1 MRVCYSADAP
11 LLTWGGDD
19 GSDQEAHIRPE
30 GGTDAEA
37 PRGGNSRQR
46 KPGSVGRPPPRRQL
60 HGRRTRL
67 RPALDPR
74 HLAPPRLATASE
86 SNQPLPLQLLGDF
99 ELGETVLVEMS
110 VDGVSDKLA
119 ESIRRDGDQ
128 ARRRN
133 HAVSSCRQWCCAWV
147 APPRSGAYCFVQP
160 QHQPCPKSPL
170 KERGTA
176 DALPRL

>member
-1 MRVCYSADAP
+1 MGRRRWQRPRSSHPARRRHRRGSAARRD
-11 LLTWGGDD
+11 
-19 GSDQEAHIRPE
+19 
-30 GGTDAEA
+30 
-37 PRGGNSRQR
+37 SRQR
-46 KPGSVGRPPPRRQL
+46 QPGSVGRPPPRRQL

-86 SNQPLPLQLLGDF
+86 SNQPLPLRLLGDF

-119 ESIRRDGDQ
+119 EIIKRDGDQ

-147 APPRSGAYCFVQP
+147 APARSGAYCFFQP
-160 QHQPCPKSPL
+160 QHQTCPKSPL

-176 DALPRL
+176 DAMPRL